1 MFLVAA
7 ARRDGLEAVQR
18 DLELWRRVRR
28 FNLPVQLAVAAG
40 EEVAAAAAAP
50 SQLALVALAPCFCGS
65 PELRDAIRSLEPA
78 GGGSLMPS
86 PRVNPTVTLHAVDNL
101 ALSALAIGLGNQA
114 YCLGLGGAAGQA
126 WAALEAA
133 GERLADGLEDEVL
146 VVAGDQDAAG
156 HGALA
161 VALLFARS
169 PRPWPSVG
177 RRVRLAAIER
187 APAAAAAEPA
197 EPHAAAGLSALLA
210 ELAAKRPDGPF
221 GYAVPWQDGDG
232 HDHVT
237 LRWEIG

>member
-7 ARRDGLEAVQR
+7 ARRDDLEEVR
-18 DLELWRRVRR
+18 REPELWRRVRR

-40 EEVAAAAAAP
+40 EAAAAAASSP
-50 SQLALVALAPCFCGS
+50 AQLALVSLAPCFGGS
-65 PELRDAIRSLEPA
+65 PELREAISSLEPA
-78 GGGSLMPS
+78 DGLVPAPA

-101 ALSALAIGLGNQA
+101 ALSALAIALGNRA

-156 HGALA
+156 DGALA
-161 VALLFARS
+161 VALLFSRTAG
-169 PRPWPSVG
+169 PWPPHG
-177 RRVRLAAIER
+177 RPVRLAAIER
-187 APAAAAAEPA
+187 APAVASGEPA
-197 EPHAAAGLSALLA
+197 PHAAAGLAALLDALA
-210 ELAAKRPDGPF
+210 ERRPDGPF
-221 GYAVPWQDGDG
+221 GYAVPGRDGDG
-232 HDHVT
+232 RDRLT